1 MVRDNAELFR
11 LIIDRGFNR
20 GDLSVADEVCAHQFV
35 EHQCLLPTHLP
46 GPEILKIE
54 IQSACRE
61 IHDLALTI
69 EDIVVDG
76 NKVWARMVAK
86 GSDPRSANPITM
98 NLIDMCRFA
107 YGLMLKHW

>member
-1 MVRDNAELFR
+1 
-11 LIIDRGFNR
+11 
-20 GDLSVADEVCAHQFV
+20 
-35 EHQCLLPTHLP
+35 HQCLLPTHLP

-86 GSDPRSANPITM
+86 GSDPRSGNPITM
-98 NLIDMCRFA
+98 NVIDVCRLENGLTAEHWEVPDRFA
-107 YGLMLKHW
+107 RLHQLGLLPKQPT